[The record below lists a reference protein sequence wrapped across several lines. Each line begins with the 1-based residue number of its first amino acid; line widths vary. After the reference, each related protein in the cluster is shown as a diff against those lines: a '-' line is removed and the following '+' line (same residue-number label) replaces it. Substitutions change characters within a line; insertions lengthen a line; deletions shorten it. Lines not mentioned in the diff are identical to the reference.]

1 MAEAERTRGPVEEKV
16 KLRAYPG
23 ELVAEVLE
31 GRSAVFL
38 TRKNI
43 FIEDFKNDRG
53 MRFVRL
59 QNGAV
64 ETERSCWV
72 PVFLSSAVLN
82 VGSEGPRKSEE
93 KG

>member
-1 MAEAERTRGPVEEKV
+1 M

-23 ELVAEVLE
+23 ELVVEVLE
-31 GRSAVFL
+31 EHSAVFL

-43 FIEDFKNDRG
+43 FIETFKNNRG

-59 QNGAV
+59 QNGTV

-82 VGSEGPRKSEE
+82 VGSEGPKEPEE